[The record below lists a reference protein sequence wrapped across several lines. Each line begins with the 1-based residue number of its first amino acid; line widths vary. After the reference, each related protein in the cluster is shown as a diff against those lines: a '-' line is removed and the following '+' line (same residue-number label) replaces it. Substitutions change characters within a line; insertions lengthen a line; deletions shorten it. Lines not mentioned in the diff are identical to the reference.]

1 MDRGSVQNLAAEILR
16 CIQDE
21 ERKKQEVMDA
31 LKHLADELDVK
42 QRDMNIA
49 KTAFASGGIAAT
61 GLTVAGI
68 AAAPFTFGASLGMT
82 IAGVALGVSSG
93 LGGLATTI
101 ADKIINSKTMTEAQA
116 KIDYQK
122 TVTDLASLL
131 KSVNSNNSHE
141 LRNRITE
148 EINSLGESESRV
160 TLELI
165 LSGLKTAAEAGGS
178 AARTTAVAG
187 AVAAR
192 TTLAVGKTMMDV
204 METGAKAMK
213 IGGVVLS
220 VLTVPLDL
228 HTMISNSIK
237 IHKKTPSETA
247 EEIRNMA
254 THLEKLNAKIRRQRV
269 IQIVEKVP
277 ADVTELARKYDTSNC
292 LPTLLKLLCICVQV
306 SAIVFVIILRLMCV
320 FVDVWFSTSALLKL
334 FTATV
339 VLCGLVILVLEMYLI
354 ISDNSIWDDVGS
366 KLDKFVNSIKYVTR
380 MDENESLRAEVRSLH
395 CTIQHKIHAGE
406 YMKSSNSEFILI
418 AVTLILNVA
427 LFLHCWHEEATETAV
442 LNVEASAHSLAVYTN
457 NHSLAVYTNN
467 HHMVGLGGL
476 MFGVLSLPISLF
488 LLQSLSST
496 VRGLKKSKVAEALKN
511 LGEDSDIVFTNF
523 SSERDGWIIGEILPY
538 VPCLPKLD
546 IISSVTHLTARSHRQ
561 TLHSETFF
569 VQTDLQVKSSG

>member
-1 MDRGSVQNLAAEILR
+1 MDRGSVQKLVADILR
-16 CIQDE
+16 CYQDE
-21 ERKKQEVMDA
+21 QRKTQEVVDA
-31 LKHLADELDVK
+31 LRHLADELDVK

-68 AAAPFTFGASLGMT
+68 AAAPFTFGASLGIT
-82 IAGVALGVSSG
+82 IAGVAVGVSSG

-116 KIDYQK
+116 KIDDYQK
-122 TVTDLASLL
+122 TVTHLASLIERM
-131 KSVNSNNSHE
+131 NSNNNHE
-141 LRNRITE
+141 LRNMITE
-148 EINSLGESESRV
+148 EIDSLEESESRV

-165 LSGLKTAAEAGGS
+165 LSGLKTAAETGGS

-192 TTLAVGKTMMDV
+192 ATMAVGKTMIDV
-204 METGAKAMK
+204 LSTGAKVLK

-228 HTMISNSIK
+228 HTLISNSIK
-237 IHKKTPSETA
+237 IHKKTPSQTA
-247 EEIRNMA
+247 ELIRNMA
-254 THLEKLNAKIRRQRV
+254 THLEKLNAKIRRQRL
-269 IQIVEKVP
+269 IQIVDKVP
-277 ADVTELARKYDTSNC
+277 ADLTELARKYDTSNY

-320 FVDVWFSTSALLKL
+320 FVDVWFSTSAFLKL

-339 VLCGLVILVLEMYLI
+339 VLCGLVNLVLETYLI
-354 ISDNSIWDDVGS
+354 ISDNSIWNDVES

-380 MDENESLRAEVRSLH
+380 MDENASLRAEVRSLH

-418 AVTLILNVA
+418 VVTLILNVA
-427 LFLHCWHEEATETAV
+427 LFLHCWHEEATDTAV
-442 LNVEASAHSLAVYTN
+442 LNLEASAHPLAVYTN
-457 NHSLAVYTNN
+457 NHPLTVYTNN

-511 LGEDSDIVFTNF
+511 HGEDFRYRFHELLVG
-523 SSERDGWIIGEILPY
+523 EGW
-538 VPCLPKLD
+538 LD
-546 IISSVTHLTARSHRQ
+546 HR
-561 TLHSETFF
+561 
-569 VQTDLQVKSSG
+569 

>member
-1 MDRGSVQNLAAEILR
+1 MDRGSVQKLVADILR

-82 IAGVALGVSSG
+82 AAGVALGVSSG

-116 KIDYQK
+116 KIDDYQK

-131 KSVNSNNSHE
+131 ESVNSNNSHE

-148 EINSLGESESRV
+148 EIDSLGESESQV

-192 TTLAVGKTMMDV
+192 ATLAVGKTMMDV

-213 IGGVVLS
+213 VGGVVLS

-237 IHKKTPSETA
+237 IHKNTPSETA
-247 EEIRNMA
+247 VEIRNMA
-254 THLEKLNAKIRRQRV
+254 IHLGKMNAEIRRERL
-269 IQIVEKVP
+269 IQIVDKVP
-277 ADVTELARKYDTSNC
+277 TDVTELAKKYDTCNY
-292 LPTLLKLLCICVQV
+292 LPTLLKLFCICVQV
-306 SAIVFVIILRLMCV
+306 SAIVFVILVRLMCV
-320 FVDVWFSTSALLKL
+320 FMDVWFSTSAFLKSCA
-334 FTATV
+334 TTV
-339 VLCGLVILVLEMYLI
+339 VVCGLVNLVLEMYLI
-354 ISDNSIWDDVGS
+354 ISNNSIWDDVES
-366 KLDKFVNSIKYVTR
+366 KLDKFVNAITFVTR
-380 MDENESLRAEVRSLH
+380 MDDDDDFRVEVRSLH
-395 CTIQHKIHAGE
+395 CTIQRKIHAGE
-406 YMKSSNSEFILI
+406 YMKCINGEFILI
-418 AVTLILNVA
+418 AVTLILDVC
-427 LFLHCWHEEATETAV
+427 LFLHCRQGEATETPV
-442 LNVEASAHSLAVYTN
+442 LNFKTSEDAAK
-457 NHSLAVYTNN
+457 SLAVYTNN

-476 MFGVLSLPISLF
+476 MFAVLSLPISLF

-496 VRGLKKSKVAEALKN
+496 VRGLKKSKVAEAMED
-511 LGEDSDIVFTNF
+511 LGEDFRHRF
-523 SSERDGWIIGEILPY
+523 H
-538 VPCLPKLD
+538 KLLVQAD
-546 IISSVTHLTARSHRQ
+546 YNSTPA
-561 TLHSETFF
+561 ET
-569 VQTDLQVKSSG
+569 